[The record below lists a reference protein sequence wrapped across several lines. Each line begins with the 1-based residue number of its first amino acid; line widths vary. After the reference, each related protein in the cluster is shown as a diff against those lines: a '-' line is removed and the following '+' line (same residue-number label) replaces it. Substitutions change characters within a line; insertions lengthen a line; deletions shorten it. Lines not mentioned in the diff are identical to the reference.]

1 MIITERMNI
10 MKLTVKKCAAAA
22 LAVTMCAQFTACGK
36 DSIYS
41 AEIDGVQV
49 PAGVYIYYLQTAY
62 YDAQDKVGEDTAE
75 TDSVADAAA
84 AQTEATTTTADMF
97 YAQSI
102 EGKNVKDWIID
113 TATDYC
119 RTQVAIDKKFDEY
132 GLALTD
138 EEEQEAE
145 MYCSQMWEYG
155 GSYFTELGIGE
166 SSYRSIYMNNEKRSK
181 LFEKLYSAGG
191 EYAVSDDDLK
201 AHLAENFALI
211 NYIDIELRDGE
222 GNLLKSD
229 GKAERMAMAQEYV
242 DRYNAGEDLDALN
255 SEYQAFY
262 DGLKAQAEAAA
273 AENAQTETADDSE
286 GGAVFNFTEDAVSD
300 NDSDGGAVFN
310 FTEDTVSE
318 NNGRPAAD
326 EVGEE
331 ATAETEAE
339 TSADEAGE
347 ETTAETAA
355 EGSDTE
361 EEQTTAISEEAEAET
376 TAEETTAAA
385 ETADD
390 TVGDITL
397 DTSAATTYSSNLTA
411 IEKDGTTPNAQIVNE
426 AFNNMAIGDCK
437 ILESEDGEH
446 IYVVVKLDILDDESY
461 FEASRQS
468 LLYDMREDDFDALID
483 TWKESQTVIRNEAA
497 VKRYDPQ
504 KIFKS

>member
-1 MIITERMNI
+1 

-22 LAVTMCAQFTACGK
+22 LAVTMCAQFAACGK

-62 YDAQDKVGEDTAE
+62 YDAQDKAGENTSSTDT
-75 TDSVADAAA
+75 VADAAA

-102 EGKNVKDWIID
+102 EGKSVKDWIID

-119 RTQVAIDKKFDEY
+119 RTQVAVEKKFDEY

-145 MYCSQMWEYG
+145 LYCSQMWDYG
-155 GSYFTELGIGE
+155 GSYFEELGIGE
-166 SSYRSIYMNNEKRSK
+166 SSYRSIYMNNEKRAK
-181 LFEKLYSAGG
+181 LFDLIYSTGG
-191 EYAVSDDDLK
+191 ERAVSDDELK
-201 AHLAENFALI
+201 AHMAENFALI
-211 NYIDIELRDGE
+211 NYIDIELKDGE

-229 GKAERMAMAQEYV
+229 GKAQRMEMAQGYV
-242 DRYNAGEDLDALN
+242 DRYNAGEDFDALN
-255 SEYQAFY
+255 KEYQSFY
-262 DGLKAQAEAAA
+262 SSLKAEAEAAA
-273 AENAQTETADDSE
+273 AQAATENAPAETEAVT
-286 GGAVFNFTEDAVSD
+286 GGDAMFDFTE
-300 NDSDGGAVFN
+300 
-310 FTEDTVSE
+310 ETVAQ

-326 EVGEE
+326 ENGEE
-331 ATAETEAE
+331 TGEAQTAAEETA
-339 TSADEAGE
+339 AE
-347 ETTAETAA
+347 ETTAAPEETSVSEETGDVTTPAAA
-355 EGSDTE
+355 E
-361 EEQTTAISEEAEAET
+361 EAPAEET
-376 TAEETTAAA
+376 TAEETAVTAEEKAAA
-385 ETADD
+385 
-390 TVGDITL
+390 GDITL
-397 DTSAATTYSSNLTA
+397 DTADGASYTSNLTA

-446 IYVVVKLDILDDESY
+446 IYVVVKLDILEDESY
-461 FEASRQS
+461 FEASRES
-468 LLYDMREDDFDALID
+468 LLHDMRDDDFDALID

-504 KIFKS
+504 KMFKS

>member
-1 MIITERMNI
+1 

-22 LAVTMCAQFTACGK
+22 LAVTMCAQFAACGK

-62 YDAQDKVGEDTAE
+62 YDAQDKAGENTSSTDT
-75 TDSVADAAA
+75 VADAAA

-102 EGKNVKDWIID
+102 EGKSVKDWIID

-119 RTQVAIDKKFDEY
+119 RTQVAVEKKFDEY

-145 MYCSQMWEYG
+145 LYCSQMWDYG
-155 GSYFTELGIGE
+155 GSYFEELGIGE
-166 SSYRSIYMNNEKRSK
+166 SSYRSIYMNNEKRAK
-181 LFEKLYSAGG
+181 LFDLIYSAGG
-191 EYAVSDDDLK
+191 ERAVSDDELK
-201 AHLAENFALI
+201 AHMAENFALI
-211 NYIDIELRDGE
+211 NYIDIELKDGE

-229 GKAERMAMAQEYV
+229 GKAQRMEMAQGYV
-242 DRYNAGEDLDALN
+242 DRYNAGEDFDALN
-255 SEYQAFY
+255 REYQSFY
-262 DGLKAQAEAAA
+262 SSLKAEAAA
-273 AENAQTETADDSE
+273 QAATENAPAETEADA
-286 GGAVFNFTEDAVSD
+286 GGDAMFDFTE
-300 NDSDGGAVFN
+300 
-310 FTEDTVSE
+310 ETVAQ

-326 EVGEE
+326 EN
-331 ATAETEAE
+331 
-339 TSADEAGE
+339 GE
-347 ETTAETAA
+347 ETSVE
-355 EGSDTE
+355 D
-361 EEQTTAISEEAEAET
+361 T
-376 TAEETTAAA
+376 TAEETAAEETTAVAEETSAPEETSVSEETGDVTTPAVTEAPAEETAVTAQETAA
-385 ETADD
+385 D
-390 TVGDITL
+390 GDITL
-397 DTSAATTYSSNLTA
+397 DTADATSYTSNLTA

-446 IYVVVKLDILDDESY
+446 IYVVVKLDILEDESY
-461 FEASRQS
+461 FEASRES
-468 LLYDMREDDFDALID
+468 LLHDMRDDDFDALID

-504 KIFKS
+504 KMFKS